1 MVSALRGLILMGL
14 LILSASALATTLE
27 AEVDRAQV
35 EMGDVITLTVTARD
49 LSVTQSLPA
58 PDFSVLD
65 QDFRRL
71 AQENNTQLM
80 VANGA
85 MRKFEQWRVQ
95 LSPKRTGILTIPP
108 IRVGKMSTRPLTVN
122 VKPASNSLKDHPA
135 YFLDNSVSPQT
146 LYVQQQGLYMLRFYY
161 RGDLINGAVAPPTF
175 GTAQVLRL
183 ANQAT
188 YRKLVDGLPYT
199 VFEWRYAFFPT
210 EAGTLTIPPQGFQ
223 GQLYLDQRLRQ
234 VSGNTQPLSV
244 KVLPIPNSWPDGT
257 PWLPAHNLTLK
268 ARWIGIDKPLKA
280 GDTATLEL
288 TIDADGQRATLI
300 PDLPM
305 PKVDGIRFYTEPPQ
319 LDNDLRTDGVHG
331 RKVLRWTLLFEK
343 PGELTLPALALAWW
357 DVNAK
362 HIRKA
367 TLPARTFHIEP
378 AASRQ
383 TLKAIEPKNKAP
395 VVHPGA
401 PQDSSALQRWQ
412 LATAAATL
420 LALVFMGLWWRQ
432 RRLSVRT
439 THQTETGDTQAT
451 RHPTGRKQSD
461 LCHLA
466 PKAFYRTLL
475 QQRDRWPQDRNFTEA
490 MHTLERALLVEPD
503 THQAEAAK
511 ETLCRLIEQIPAKK
525 APPASTLKPLYPD
538 A

>member
-14 LILSASALATTLE
+14 LILASAAAATTLE

-35 EMGDVITLTVTARD
+35 EMGDVVTLTVTARD
-49 LSVTQSLPA
+49 LSVTESLPA

-65 QDFRRL
+65 KDFRRL
-71 AQENNTQLM
+71 GQENNTQLM

-95 LSPKRTGILTIPP
+95 LTPKRTGTLTIPP
-108 IRVGKMSTRPLTVN
+108 IRVGKMSTRPLPIQI
-122 VKPASNSLKDHPA
+122 KPATTALEDHPS

-146 LYVQQQGLYMLRFYY
+146 LYVQQQGLYTLRFHY

-234 VSGNTQPLSV
+234 VSGKTRPLSV
-244 KVLPIPNSWPDGT
+244 KVLPIPNSWPADT
-257 PWLPAHNLTLK
+257 PWLPAQNLTLK
-268 ARWIGIDKPLKA
+268 ARWIGTDKPLKA
-280 GDTATLEL
+280 GDTVTLEL
-288 TIDADGQRATLI
+288 TIDANGQRATLI
-300 PDLPM
+300 PDLSM
-305 PKVDGIRFYTEPPQ
+305 PRVDGIRFYAEPPQ

-331 RKVLRWTLLFEK
+331 RKVMRWTLLFEK
-343 PGELTLPALALAWW
+343 PGELTLPALTLSWW

-362 HIRKA
+362 QARKA
-367 TLPARTFHIEP
+367 MLPARTFHIDP

-383 TLKAIEPKNKAP
+383 TLKAIEPEKQAP
-395 VVHPGA
+395 VAHPSTQ
-401 PQDSSALQRWQ
+401 QDHSALQRWQ

-420 LALVFMGLWWRQ
+420 LALAFMALWWRQ
-432 RRLSVRT
+432 RRLNART
-439 THQTETGDTQAT
+439 THQAESGDTQAT
-451 RHPTGRKQSD
+451 RDQRRQKQSE
-461 LCHLA
+461 LCQLA
-466 PKAFYRTLL
+466 PEAFYRALL
-475 QQRDRWPQDRNFTEA
+475 QQRDRWPQDSDFTEPLHA
-490 MHTLERALLVEPD
+490 LERALLVEPD

-511 ETLCRLIEQIPAKK
+511 ETLCRLLEQN
-525 APPASTLKPLYPD
+525 PASEDTRKSTLQSLYPR
-538 A
+538 